1 MEFKASMEYKYKL
14 AKLQYD
20 KEKNE
25 ELIKRQRKR
34 AGQVFP
40 KQLEVEFWQQ
50 HLEQARHNI
59 NQYFWSGVLIYFII
73 TVLMITG
80 DYWIIDRNF
89 FKHDFIHS
97 LLGLVNGAFCLLT
110 LFFFAH
116 YKILRPYYA
125 YAAMAMIFWAI
136 VSMTWL
142 TMTMT
147 MTMLTEVFRYQAMM
161 IISMIYI
168 MGFVLTG
175 VKPFHML
182 LTGLMAAVVAM
193 IMLLSLHIPIDAMVM
208 GRVLVGS
215 TVMGFLIS
223 KMLCTRERMIFL
235 VMHQA
240 RLSEKINRIH
250 AEELLHLSQ
259 HDALTKVS
267 NRRTFDE
274 MLDSYFEQ
282 ARHDEVPLSLLFID
296 VDFFK
301 KYNDHYGHQKGDEV
315 ISAIAKSIK
324 DSIRHMDFVARYG
337 GEEFVVLLP
346 ETDAHGAYAVAS
358 NIFKAVERLA
368 IPHSQSLVSSNV
380 TISLGFTVYKGEAEI
395 FKSDFLQR
403 ADQALYRAKQ
413 LGRNQIYYHT
423 LQVEEVV

>member
-1 MEFKASMEYKYKL
+1 MEYKYKL

-25 ELIKRQRKR
+25 ELIKHQRKR

-40 KQLEVEFWQQ
+40 KQLEVEFWKQ

-73 TVLMITG
+73 TVMIITG

-97 LLGLVNGAFCLLT
+97 LLGLVNGAFCLLS

-116 YKILRPYYA
+116 YKILRAYYP
-125 YAAMAMIFWAI
+125 YAAMALTFWAI

-142 TMTMT
+142 TMTVI
-147 MTMLTEVFRYQAMM
+147 TEVFRYQAMM

-193 IMLLSLHIPIDAMVM
+193 IMLLSLHIPIDVMVM

-423 LQVEEVV
+423 LQVEEVL

>member
-1 MEFKASMEYKYKL
+1 MEYKYKL

-73 TVLMITG
+73 TVLIITG
-80 DYWIIDRNF
+80 DYWLIDRNF

-125 YAAMAMIFWAI
+125 YAAMIMTFWAI

-142 TMTMT
+142 TMTV
-147 MTMLTEVFRYQAMM
+147 LTEVFRYQAMM

>member
-1 MEFKASMEYKYKL
+1 MEYKYKL

-142 TMTMT
+142 TMTVN
-147 MTMLTEVFRYQAMM
+147 TEVFRHQAMM

-193 IMLLSLHIPIDAMVM
+193 IMLLTLYIPIDVMVM

-215 TVMGFLIS
+215 TVVGFLIS

-368 IPHSQSLVSSNV
+368 IPHSQSLVDSNV
-380 TISLGFTVYKGEAEI
+380 TISLGFTVYKGEADI

-423 LQVEEVV
+423 LQVEEVL

>member
-1 MEFKASMEYKYKL
+1 MEYKYKL

-80 DYWIIDRNF
+80 DYWLIDRNF

-125 YAAMAMIFWAI
+125 YAAMALTFWAI

-142 TMTMT
+142 TMTV
-147 MTMLTEVFRYQAMM
+147 LTEVFRYQAMM

>member
-80 DYWIIDRNF
+80 DYWIIDRNS

-142 TMTMT
+142 TMTVH
-147 MTMLTEVFRYQAMM
+147 TEVFRHQAMM

-193 IMLLSLHIPIDAMVM
+193 IMLLTLYIPIDVMVM

-215 TVMGFLIS
+215 TVVGFLIS

-368 IPHSQSLVSSNV
+368 IPHSQSLVDSNV
-380 TISLGFTVYKGEAEI
+380 TISLGFTVYKGEADI

-423 LQVEEVV
+423 LQVEEVL

>member
-80 DYWIIDRNF
+80 DYWLIDRNF
-89 FKHDFIHS
+89 FIHDFIHS

-116 YKILRPYYA
+116 YKILRSYYP
-125 YAAMAMIFWAI
+125 YAAMALTFWAI

-142 TMTMT
+142 T

-193 IMLLSLHIPIDAMVM
+193 IMLLSLHIPIDVMVM

-215 TVMGFLIS
+215 SVMGFLIS

-380 TISLGFTVYKGEAEI
+380 TISLGFTVYKGEAQI

-423 LQVEEVV
+423 LQVEEML

>member
-1 MEFKASMEYKYKL
+1 MEYKYKL

-25 ELIKRQRKR
+25 ELIKHQRKR

-40 KQLEVEFWQQ
+40 KQLEVEFWKQ

-73 TVLMITG
+73 TVMIITG

-116 YKILRPYYA
+116 YKILRSYYA
-125 YAAMAMIFWAI
+125 YAAMAMTFWAI

-142 TMTMT
+142 TMTV
-147 MTMLTEVFRYQAMM
+147 LTEVFRYQAMM

-193 IMLLSLHIPIDAMVM
+193 IMLLSLHIPIDVMVM

-215 TVMGFLIS
+215 TVVGFLIS

-282 ARHDEVPLSLLFID
+282 ARHDEVPLSLIFID

-423 LQVEEVV
+423 VQVEEVL

>member
-116 YKILRPYYA
+116 YKILRSYYP
-125 YAAMAMIFWAI
+125 YAAMALTFWAI

-142 TMTMT
+142 T

-193 IMLLSLHIPIDAMVM
+193 IMLLSLHIPIDVMVM

-215 TVMGFLIS
+215 TVVGFLIS

-368 IPHSQSLVSSNV
+368 IPHSQSLVDSNV
-380 TISLGFTVYKGEAEI
+380 TISLGFTVYKGEADI

-423 LQVEEVV
+423 LQVEEVL

>member
-80 DYWIIDRNF
+80 DYWLIDRNF
-89 FKHDFIHS
+89 FIHDFIHS

-116 YKILRPYYA
+116 YKILRSYYP
-125 YAAMAMIFWAI
+125 YAAMALTFWAI

-142 TMTMT
+142 TMTM
-147 MTMLTEVFRYQAMM
+147 LTEAFRYQAMM

-193 IMLLSLHIPIDAMVM
+193 IMLLSLHIPIDVMVM

-215 TVMGFLIS
+215 SVMGFLIS

-423 LQVEEVV
+423 LQVEEML

>member
-80 DYWIIDRNF
+80 DYWLIDRNF

-116 YKILRPYYA
+116 YKILRSYYP
-125 YAAMAMIFWAI
+125 YAAMALTFWAI

-142 TMTMT
+142 T

-193 IMLLSLHIPIDAMVM
+193 IMLLSLHIPIDVMVM

-215 TVMGFLIS
+215 SVMGFLIS

-368 IPHSQSLVSSNV
+368 IPHSQSLVDSNV
-380 TISLGFTVYKGEAEI
+380 TISLGFTVYKGEADI

-423 LQVEEVV
+423 LQVEEVL

>member
-1 MEFKASMEYKYKL
+1 MEYKYKL

-73 TVLMITG
+73 TVMIITG
-80 DYWIIDRNF
+80 DYWLIDRNF
-89 FKHDFIHS
+89 FIHDFIHS

-125 YAAMAMIFWAI
+125 YAAMALTFWAI

-142 TMTMT
+142 TMTM
-147 MTMLTEVFRYQAMM
+147 LTEAFRYQAMM

-193 IMLLSLHIPIDAMVM
+193 IMLLSLHIPIDVMVM

-215 TVMGFLIS
+215 SVMGFLIS

-423 LQVEEVV
+423 LQMEEVL

>member
-73 TVLMITG
+73 TVLIITG
-80 DYWIIDRNF
+80 DYWLIDRNF
-89 FKHDFIHS
+89 FIHDFIHS

-116 YKILRPYYA
+116 YKILRSYYP
-125 YAAMAMIFWAI
+125 YAAMALTFWAI

-142 TMTMT
+142 TMTM
-147 MTMLTEVFRYQAMM
+147 LTEAFRYQAMM

-193 IMLLSLHIPIDAMVM
+193 IMLLSLHIPIDVMVM

-215 TVMGFLIS
+215 SVMGFLIS

-380 TISLGFTVYKGEAEI
+380 TISLGFTVYKGGAEI

>member
-142 TMTMT
+142 TMTVH
-147 MTMLTEVFRYQAMM
+147 TEVFRHQAMM

-193 IMLLSLHIPIDAMVM
+193 IMLLTLYIPIDVMVM

-215 TVMGFLIS
+215 TVVGFLIS

-368 IPHSQSLVSSNV
+368 IPHSQSLVDSNV
-380 TISLGFTVYKGEAEI
+380 TISLGFTVYKGEADI

-423 LQVEEVV
+423 LRVEEVL

>member
-1 MEFKASMEYKYKL
+1 MEYKYKL

-116 YKILRPYYA
+116 YKILRQYYA

-142 TMTMT
+142 TMTVH
-147 MTMLTEVFRYQAMM
+147 TEVFRHQAMM

-193 IMLLSLHIPIDAMVM
+193 IMLLTLYIPIDVMVM

-215 TVMGFLIS
+215 TVVGFLIS

-368 IPHSQSLVSSNV
+368 IPHSQSLVDSNV
-380 TISLGFTVYKGEAEI
+380 TISLGFTVYKGEADI

-423 LQVEEVV
+423 LQVEEVL

>member
-73 TVLMITG
+73 TVLIITG
-80 DYWIIDRNF
+80 DYWLIDRNF
-89 FKHDFIHS
+89 FIHDFIHS

-116 YKILRPYYA
+116 YKILRSYYP
-125 YAAMAMIFWAI
+125 YAAMALTFWAI

-142 TMTMT
+142 TMTM
-147 MTMLTEVFRYQAMM
+147 LTEAFRYQAMM

-193 IMLLSLHIPIDAMVM
+193 IMLLSLHIPIDVMVM

-215 TVMGFLIS
+215 SVMGFLIS

>member
-80 DYWIIDRNF
+80 DYWLIDRNF
-89 FKHDFIHS
+89 FIHDFIHS

-142 TMTMT
+142 TMTVH
-147 MTMLTEVFRYQAMM
+147 TEVFRHQAMM

-193 IMLLSLHIPIDAMVM
+193 IMLLTLYIPIDVMVM

-215 TVMGFLIS
+215 TVVGFLIS

-368 IPHSQSLVSSNV
+368 IPHSQSLVDSNV
-380 TISLGFTVYKGEAEI
+380 TISLGFTVYKGEADI

-423 LQVEEVV
+423 LQVEEVL

>member
-73 TVLMITG
+73 TLLMITG

-142 TMTMT
+142 TMTVH
-147 MTMLTEVFRYQAMM
+147 TEVFRHQAMM

-193 IMLLSLHIPIDAMVM
+193 IMLLTLYIPIDVMVM

-215 TVMGFLIS
+215 TVVGFLIS

-368 IPHSQSLVSSNV
+368 IPHSQSLVDSNV
-380 TISLGFTVYKGEAEI
+380 TISLGFTVYKGEADI

-423 LQVEEVV
+423 LQVEEVL

>member
-80 DYWIIDRNF
+80 DYWLIDRNF
-89 FKHDFIHS
+89 FIHDFIHS

-116 YKILRPYYA
+116 YKILRSYYP
-125 YAAMAMIFWAI
+125 YAAMALTFWAI

-142 TMTMT
+142 TMTM
-147 MTMLTEVFRYQAMM
+147 LTEAFRYQAMM

-193 IMLLSLHIPIDAMVM
+193 IMLLSLHIPIDVMVM

-215 TVMGFLIS
+215 SVMGFLIS

-368 IPHSQSLVSSNV
+368 IPHSQSLVSGNV

-423 LQVEEVV
+423 LQVEEVI

>member
-25 ELIKRQRKR
+25 ALIKRQRKR

-40 KQLEVEFWQQ
+40 KQLELEFWQQ

-59 NQYFWSGVLIYFII
+59 NQYFWSGVLIYFIL
-73 TVLMITG
+73 TVLIITG
-80 DYWIIDRNF
+80 DYWIIDRAA

-97 LLGLVNGAFCLLT
+97 FLGLVNGAFCLLT

-116 YKILRPYYA
+116 YHVLRPYYA
-125 YAAMAMIFWAI
+125 YAAMGLIFWAI

-142 TMTMT
+142 TMTVH
-147 MTMLTEVFRYQAMM
+147 TEVFRHQAMM
-161 IISMIYI
+161 IICMIYI
-168 MGFVLTG
+168 MGYVLTG

-193 IMLLSLHIPIDAMVM
+193 VMLLTLYIPIDVMVM

-259 HDALTKVS
+259 HDSLTKVS

-274 MLDSYFEQ
+274 MLDSFFEQ
-282 ARHDEVPLSLLFID
+282 ARHDETALSLLFID

-315 ISAIAKSIK
+315 ISSIAKSIK

-368 IPHSQSLVSSNV
+368 IPHSQSTVASTV
-380 TISLGFTVYKGEAEI
+380 TISLGFTVYKGEADI

-423 LQVEEVV
+423 LQVEEML

>member
-142 TMTMT
+142 TMTVH
-147 MTMLTEVFRYQAMM
+147 TEVFRHQAMM

-193 IMLLSLHIPIDAMVM
+193 IMLLTLYIPIDVMVM
-208 GRVLVGS
+208 ARVLIGS
-215 TVMGFLIS
+215 VVMGFLMS

-368 IPHSQSLVSSNV
+368 IPHSQSLVDSNV
-380 TISLGFTVYKGEAEI
+380 TISLGFTVYKGEADI

>member
-142 TMTMT
+142 TMTVH
-147 MTMLTEVFRYQAMM
+147 TEVFRHQAMM

-193 IMLLSLHIPIDAMVM
+193 IMLLTLYIPIDVMVM

-215 TVMGFLIS
+215 TVVGFLIS

-235 VMHQA
+235 VMHHA

-368 IPHSQSLVSSNV
+368 IPHSQSLVDSNV
-380 TISLGFTVYKGEAEI
+380 TISLGFTVYKGEADI

-423 LQVEEVV
+423 LQVEEVL

>member
-80 DYWIIDRNF
+80 DYWLIDRNF
-89 FKHDFIHS
+89 FIHDFIHS

-116 YKILRPYYA
+116 YKILRSYYP
-125 YAAMAMIFWAI
+125 YAAMALTFWAI

-142 TMTMT
+142 TMTM
-147 MTMLTEVFRYQAMM
+147 LTEAFRYQAMM

-193 IMLLSLHIPIDAMVM
+193 IMLLSLHIPIDVMVM

-215 TVMGFLIS
+215 SVMGFLIS

>member
-80 DYWIIDRNF
+80 DYWLIDRNF
-89 FKHDFIHS
+89 FIHDFIHS

-116 YKILRPYYA
+116 YKILRSYYP
-125 YAAMAMIFWAI
+125 YAAMALTFWAI

-142 TMTMT
+142 TMI
-147 MTMLTEVFRYQAMM
+147 MLTEAFRYQAMM

-193 IMLLSLHIPIDAMVM
+193 IMLLSLHIPIDVMVM

-215 TVMGFLIS
+215 SVMGFLIS

-423 LQVEEVV
+423 LQVEEVL

>member
-73 TVLMITG
+73 TVLIITG
-80 DYWIIDRNF
+80 DYWLIDRNF

-116 YKILRPYYA
+116 YKILRSYYP
-125 YAAMAMIFWAI
+125 YAAMALTFWAI

-142 TMTMT
+142 TMTM
-147 MTMLTEVFRYQAMM
+147 LTEAFRYQAMM

-193 IMLLSLHIPIDAMVM
+193 IMLLSLHIPIDVMVM

-215 TVMGFLIS
+215 SVMGFLIS

>member
-142 TMTMT
+142 TMTVH
-147 MTMLTEVFRYQAMM
+147 TEVFRHQAMM

-193 IMLLSLHIPIDAMVM
+193 IMLLTLYIPIDVMVM

-215 TVMGFLIS
+215 TVVGFLIS

-282 ARHDEVPLSLLFID
+282 ARHDEAPLSLLFID

-368 IPHSQSLVSSNV
+368 IPHSQSLVDSNV
-380 TISLGFTVYKGEAEI
+380 TISLGFTVYKGEADI

-423 LQVEEVV
+423 LQMEEVL

>member
-142 TMTMT
+142 TMTVH
-147 MTMLTEVFRYQAMM
+147 TEVFRHQAMM

-193 IMLLSLHIPIDAMVM
+193 IMLLTLYIPIDVMVM

-215 TVMGFLIS
+215 TVVGFLIS

-250 AEELLHLSQ
+250 AEELLHLTQ

-368 IPHSQSLVSSNV
+368 IPHSQSLVDSNV
-380 TISLGFTVYKGEAEI
+380 TISLGFTVYKGEADI

-423 LQVEEVV
+423 LQVEEVL

>member
-73 TVLMITG
+73 TVMIITG
-80 DYWIIDRNF
+80 DYWLIDRNF

-116 YKILRPYYA
+116 YKILRSYYP
-125 YAAMAMIFWAI
+125 YAAMALTFWAI

-142 TMTMT
+142 TMTVH
-147 MTMLTEVFRYQAMM
+147 TEVFRHQAMM

-193 IMLLSLHIPIDAMVM
+193 IMLLSLHIPIDVMVM

-215 TVMGFLIS
+215 SVMGFLIS

>member
-1 MEFKASMEYKYKL
+1 MEYKYKL

-25 ELIKRQRKR
+25 ELMKRQRKR

-73 TVLMITG
+73 TVLIITG
-80 DYWIIDRNF
+80 DYWLIDRNF

-125 YAAMAMIFWAI
+125 YAAMALTFWAI

-142 TMTMT
+142 T

>member
-142 TMTMT
+142 TMTVH
-147 MTMLTEVFRYQAMM
+147 TEVFRHQAMM

-193 IMLLSLHIPIDAMVM
+193 IMLLTLYIPIDVMVM

-215 TVMGFLIS
+215 TVVGFLIS

-423 LQVEEVV
+423 LQMEEVL

>member
-125 YAAMAMIFWAI
+125 HAAMAMIFWAI

-142 TMTMT
+142 TMTVH
-147 MTMLTEVFRYQAMM
+147 TEVFRHQAIM

-193 IMLLSLHIPIDAMVM
+193 IMLLTLYIPIDVMVM

-215 TVMGFLIS
+215 TVVGFLIS

-368 IPHSQSLVSSNV
+368 IPHSQSLVDSNV
-380 TISLGFTVYKGEAEI
+380 TISLGFTVYKGEADI

-423 LQVEEVV
+423 LQVEEVL

>member
-1 MEFKASMEYKYKL
+1 MEYKYKL

-142 TMTMT
+142 TMTVH
-147 MTMLTEVFRYQAMM
+147 TEVFRHQAMM

-193 IMLLSLHIPIDAMVM
+193 IMLLTLYIPIDVMVM

-215 TVMGFLIS
+215 TVVGFLIS

-250 AEELLHLSQ
+250 AEELLHLTQ

-368 IPHSQSLVSSNV
+368 IPHSQSLVDSNV
-380 TISLGFTVYKGEAEI
+380 TISLGFTVYKGEADI

-423 LQVEEVV
+423 LQVEEVL

>member
-25 ELIKRQRKR
+25 ELIKHQRKR

-40 KQLEVEFWQQ
+40 KQLEVEFWKQ

-73 TVLMITG
+73 TVLIITG
-80 DYWIIDRNF
+80 DYWLIDRNF
-89 FKHDFIHS
+89 FIHDFIHS

-116 YKILRPYYA
+116 YKILRSYYP
-125 YAAMAMIFWAI
+125 YAAMALTFWAI

-142 TMTMT
+142 TMTM
-147 MTMLTEVFRYQAMM
+147 LTEAFRYQAMM

-193 IMLLSLHIPIDAMVM
+193 IMLLSLHIPIDVMVM

-215 TVMGFLIS
+215 SVMGFLIS

-346 ETDAHGAYAVAS
+346 ETDANGAYAVAS

-423 LQVEEVV
+423 VQVEEVL

>member
-25 ELIKRQRKR
+25 ELIKHQRKR

-40 KQLEVEFWQQ
+40 KQLEVEFWKQ

-73 TVLMITG
+73 TVMIITG

-116 YKILRPYYA
+116 YKILRSYYP
-125 YAAMAMIFWAI
+125 YAAMALTFWAI

-142 TMTMT
+142 TMTVF
-147 MTMLTEVFRYQAMM
+147 TEVFRYQAMM

-193 IMLLSLHIPIDAMVM
+193 IMLLSLHIPIDVMVM

-215 TVMGFLIS
+215 SVMGFLIS

-423 LQVEEVV
+423 VQVEEVL

>member
-1 MEFKASMEYKYKL
+1 MEYKYKL

-73 TVLMITG
+73 TVLIITG
-80 DYWIIDRNF
+80 DYWLIDRNF

-125 YAAMAMIFWAI
+125 YAAMIMTFWAI

-142 TMTMT
+142 T

>member
-73 TVLMITG
+73 TVLIITG
-80 DYWIIDRNF
+80 DYWLIDRNF
-89 FKHDFIHS
+89 FIHDFIHS

-125 YAAMAMIFWAI
+125 YAAMIMTFWAI

-142 TMTMT
+142 T

-423 LQVEEVV
+423 VQVEEVL